1 MNLRWWGFLGTLV
14 AITGAVGLQ
23 FVLTRLYPSPLTQT
37 LLLALVFITLA
48 ALTIP
53 VSGYVNHRFAPKGW
67 RKKDPNRLL
76 RQGGEVGLMFG
87 LMVYLQ
93 LVHVLD
99 WTIAA
104 VLIGFFTL
112 METYFLAR

>member
-23 FVLTRLYPSPLTQT
+23 FVLTQLYPSAMTQI
-37 LLLALVFITLA
+37 LLLALVVITFGA
-48 ALTIP
+48 ITIP
-53 VSGYVNHRFAPKGW
+53 IAAYANHRFAQKSW

-76 RQGGEVGLMFG
+76 RQGAEVGTAAG

-93 LVHVLD
+93 LVQVLD

-104 VLIGFFTL
+104 VLIGFFAL